1 MLFTGRRERE
11 ELQTRNQALELRQ
24 QELEEALVQA
34 RAEAEQLRTQLA
46 GHEFHQTRRQAYHGG
61 LAHSLDS
68 VEVIRQSFASLP
80 TSSMKTSRLPAMP
93 PRCWTTP
100 SRRSPD

>member
-46 GHEFHQTRRQAYHGG
+46 GHEFHQTRRQA
-61 LAHSLDS
+61 
-68 VEVIRQSFASLP
+68 
-80 TSSMKTSRLPAMP
+80 
-93 PRCWTTP
+93 
-100 SRRSPD
+100 